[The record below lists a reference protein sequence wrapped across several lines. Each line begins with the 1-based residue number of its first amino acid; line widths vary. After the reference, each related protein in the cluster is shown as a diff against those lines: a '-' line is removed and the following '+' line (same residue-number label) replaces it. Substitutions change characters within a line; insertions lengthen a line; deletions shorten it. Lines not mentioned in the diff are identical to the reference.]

1 MSLFERAFFFPFILR
16 KIIDPARIRTWNPLI
31 RSQMPY
37 PLGHGA
43 AQSTAILLI
52 LKITIALI
60 VMVSKKSYFL
70 INSLARLLSRLL
82 SGTLFFRQFVI
93 GQFNKLIVFKVVL

>member
-1 MSLFERAFFFPFILR
+1 MSLFERAFFFPFLF
-16 KIIDPARIRTWNPLI
+16 ARIRTWNPLI
-31 RSQMPY
+31 RSQMSY
-37 PLGHGA
+37 LLGHGA

-93 GQFNKLIVFKVVL
+93 GQFNKLILFKVVL